1 MSESRLHI
9 EGNILTLNKKA
20 MENLRKN
27 SFADA
32 YECLN
37 EAEKILKQTSAD
49 DQLWAITLNNYGC
62 YYKKVGKHQEALAC
76 LKLAIEKD
84 KKSNK
89 DQVNLA
95 GTHLNI
101 SSIYSQN
108 NSHETALKHATKAL
122 KILQKCQEK
131 SSNVITTLII
141 SYHNTGLE
149 YEALQRTL
157 EAMQMFKLGWEL
169 GKDKLGENH
178 LLTLSLKRSLF
189 SLGNSSQ
196 TVEAIPCIKLSKVS
210 IRKPQTSIGLS
221 RRKCASSSLEPK
233 AKRENFPQIQD
244 HYFLKENLSG
254 THYEKSQKKK
264 ITLHSADKFK
274 SPSFIPTTKRKPVQ
288 NFSKK
293 KYEALQSI
301 VDELEGNIPKIPQIP
316 QKDPPISLN
325 NSFHKYSKAKSPH
338 EEQRSSSIGIQVEL
352 IKKVNDSIFGISN
365 EWKRN
370 KGITWKKKENIITK
384 VQKAENKVKEA
395 LKDIEIVKQEKVLL
409 EKNEKKELIPIP
421 NKTKVEFFR
430 HRHLHTIYEARYED
444 QLEAVILIQS
454 FFRMCLTRKHF
465 KVLQN
470 SVLTMQKSI
479 RKYLAQEYF
488 RNILDSAILIQSVF
502 RGHRV
507 RKIYN
512 FLLNRI

>member
-9 EGNILTLNKKA
+9 EANILTLNKKA
-20 MENLRKN
+20 MENLRQN
-27 SFADA
+27 SFAEA
-32 YECLN
+32 YEYLN
-37 EAEKILKQTSAD
+37 EAEKILKQASAD

-62 YYKKVGKHQEALAC
+62 YYKKVGKPQEALAC
-76 LKLAIEKD
+76 LKLALEKD

-108 NSHETALKHATKAL
+108 NSHETALKHAIKAL

-131 SSNVITTLII
+131 SSNAVTTLVI

-196 TVEAIPCIKLSKVS
+196 TVEAIPSIKLSRVS
-210 IRKPQTSIGLS
+210 IRKPQTSAIGLS

-254 THYEKSQKKK
+254 IHCEKGPKKR
-264 ITLHSADKFK
+264 IILHSAERFK
-274 SPSFIPTTKRKPVQ
+274 SPSFIPTTKRKPIQ

-293 KYEALQSI
+293 KYDTLQNI
-301 VDELEGNIPKIPQIP
+301 VDELEGNVPQIP
-316 QKDPPISLN
+316 QIDPQISLN
-325 NSFHKYSKAKSPH
+325 NSFHKFSKPKSRQ
-338 EEQRSSSIGIQVEL
+338 EEPRSSSIGVQVEI
-352 IKKVNDSIFGISN
+352 IKKVNDNSIFGISN
-365 EWKRN
+365 GWRRN
-370 KGITWKKKENIITK
+370 KGITLKKKENIETK
-384 VQKAENKVKEA
+384 VQQAENKVKEA
-395 LKDIEIVKQEKVLL
+395 FKEIEIIKQEKVLL

-454 FFRMCLTRKHF
+454 FFRMCLTRKRY

-470 SVLTMQKSI
+470 SVLAMQKSI
-479 RKYLAQEYF
+479 RFYLAQEYV
-488 RNILDSAILIQSVF
+488 RNILDSAILIQSFF

-507 RKIYN
+507 RKLYN